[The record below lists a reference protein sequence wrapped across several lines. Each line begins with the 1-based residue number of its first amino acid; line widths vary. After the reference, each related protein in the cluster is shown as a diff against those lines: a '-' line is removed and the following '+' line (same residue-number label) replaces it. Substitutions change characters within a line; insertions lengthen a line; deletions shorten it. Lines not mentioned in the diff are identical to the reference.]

1 MWLGLVRSAAVG
13 LRVQG
18 PQHNVN
24 STTNT
29 FVCTQ
34 CAGLQYD
41 HTHAHTAQR
50 TASPTEHPSRVLS
63 ASPDSHCTRFS
74 VLCVS
79 FFFVPCS
86 RKYNHKVKT
95 ISMSTF
101 TPAEV
106 DALTEGGN
114 KRARKYWLA
123 TFEEGRSYPID
134 QEDPANID
142 RFMQLCYVDKKW
154 AKPIGATSP
163 AGRDDDEDSVSR
175 NERKKKKADKDKS
188 LKRQATSDRAF
199 TVRQ

>member
-1 MWLGLVRSAAVG
+1 
-13 LRVQG
+13 
-18 PQHNVN
+18 
-24 STTNT
+24 
-29 FVCTQ
+29 
-34 CAGLQYD
+34 
-41 HTHAHTAQR
+41 
-50 TASPTEHPSRVLS
+50 
-63 ASPDSHCTRFS
+63 
-74 VLCVS
+74 
-79 FFFVPCS
+79 
-86 RKYNHKVKT
+86 
-95 ISMSTF
+95 MSTF
-101 TPAEV
+101 SPAEV

-175 NERKKKKADKDKS
+175 NERKKKKADKEKS

-199 TVRQ
+199 TVSAWTFSQDRGFFDGQRSKARVWERSRMLIVPFGLVACPPCFCAFVPCRRRPSLPRLL

>member
-1 MWLGLVRSAAVG
+1 
-13 LRVQG
+13 
-18 PQHNVN
+18 
-24 STTNT
+24 
-29 FVCTQ
+29 
-34 CAGLQYD
+34 
-41 HTHAHTAQR
+41 
-50 TASPTEHPSRVLS
+50 
-63 ASPDSHCTRFS
+63 
-74 VLCVS
+74 
-79 FFFVPCS
+79 
-86 RKYNHKVKT
+86 VKT

-101 TPAEV
+101 SPAEV

-175 NERKKKKADKDKS
+175 NERKKKKADKEKS

-199 TVRQ
+199 TVSAWTFSQDRGFFDGQRSKARVCERSRMLIVPFGLVACPPCFCAFVPCRRRPSLLRLL